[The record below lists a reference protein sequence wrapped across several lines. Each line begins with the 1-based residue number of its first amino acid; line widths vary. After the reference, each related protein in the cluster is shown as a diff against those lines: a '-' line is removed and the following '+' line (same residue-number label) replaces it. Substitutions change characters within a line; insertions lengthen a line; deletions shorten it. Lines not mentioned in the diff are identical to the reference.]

1 MKNKQLKNS
10 FIEGPIS
17 PEKVAKSIA
26 GHLLKT
32 HIGGHSIFLG
42 QVRNDSINGKTVAS
56 IEFSAYTEMA
66 EQKIAEIR
74 EAIFA
79 RYDLVCMHVYHSLGL
94 INTGE
99 LCFFVF
105 TSSQHRKAAIQAC
118 NELVERIK
126 AEVPIWGKEI
136 FEDESY
142 HWKVNRQ
149 IDQP

>member
-56 IEFSAYTEMA
+56 IEFSAYT
-66 EQKIAEIR
+66 R
-74 EAIFA
+74 
-79 RYDLVCMHVYHSLGL
+79 
-94 INTGE
+94 NTGSYFCPIRFG
-99 LCFFVF
+99 LHACL
-105 TSSQHRKAAIQAC
+105 SQS
-118 NELVERIK
+118 
-126 AEVPIWGKEI
+126 WS
-136 FEDESY
+136 D
-142 HWKVNRQ
+142 
-149 IDQP
+149 